1 MVWRKNYKTELL
13 RDSVTNECSPVIWIY
28 SKILK
33 KSCFPHVWKTLN
45 KCWLFVSFFFANIQL
60 HISDT
65 NNFQFPFSP
74 LHYSLQRN
82 VFNIKKQFYISL
94 LKNLNL
100 LTVVMCL
107 YLFFFQLFC
116 TRLLLLLLFLFL
128 EIIEFDQ
135 WIFEM
140 C

>member
-1 MVWRKNYKTELL
+1 MFSCYLNLFKNSQKKLFSTCVKNTEQVL
-13 RDSVTNECSPVIWIY
+13 TF
-28 SKILK
+28 
-33 KSCFPHVWKTLN
+33 CFL
-45 KCWLFVSFFFANIQL
+45 FFANIQL

-82 VFNIKKQFYISL
+82 VFNIKKQFYFSL